1 MIEVFVYG
9 TLKPGEINDWVYG
22 QQAISSRQAIVW
34 GQLYALAIGYPAL
47 TSGDQPIQGLILT
60 FNEGNI
66 LAVLDQFEQHPPD
79 RFQRCFP
86 HLAVDEHQYTRLAV
100 ETFDLN
106 HQPTGEAWAYTM
118 TTEQVRRLGGIK
130 ILGGQWT
137 HALQKGLFTEACL
150 LDFEASQHS

>member
-22 QQAISSRQAIVW
+22 QQAMSAKPAIVW
-34 GQLYALAIGYPAL
+34 GHLYALPIGYPAL
-47 TSGDQPIQGLILT
+47 TSGDQPIQGIILT
-60 FNEGNI
+60 FQEGNI

-79 RFQRCFP
+79 RFQCCFP
-86 HLAVDEHQYTRLAV
+86 HLSIGEHQYARLAV

-106 HQPTGEAWAYTM
+106 QKPLGKAWAYTM
-118 TTEQVRRLGGIK
+118 TTEQVRRLGGVK
-130 ILGGQWT
+130 ISDGQWT
-137 HALQKGLFTEACL
+137 HALQTNLFTEAYL